1 MAFDNSGFVLWAYLG
16 VIAVIVAVGVVLLL
30 ITRRK
35 VDEKTA
41 EVDRLKKENSRL
53 RQMSNVFTE
62 TNIILI
68 FDRDGIIKSV
78 NRAFYSLYGF
88 GFDSFAERVGTTMTD
103 YLQWSGLQ
111 PIAGCFGPGTFV
123 GKSEGANGRTVW
135 KQVTI
140 AQNSDTADDMYYIV
154 FELDITNVKE
164 AEIELQHEKKR
175 SDELLLNMLPSD
187 IVAELKKSGTA
198 RPRVYNCAS
207 VLFADIKDFTQW
219 SERLEPKALI
229 DTLQELFSAFD
240 DVLEQNF
247 IEKIKTIGDAY
258 MCAGGLPMPNH
269 SHPFDIV
276 IAAFGLQN
284 AVRALDEKRA
294 RAGGDPWLMRIGI
307 HTGPVVTGVVG
318 KTRTVYDVWG
328 DSVNTAS
335 RLESACEPG
344 KINISKTTY
353 DVIKDYFECEYRGK
367 IPAKH
372 KGEIDMY
379 FVNRLK
385 PEYSDDDAGFVP
397 NAAFRK
403 MLSML

>member
-1 MAFDNSGFVLWAYLG
+1 MTINVNMVLL
-16 VIAVIVAVGVVLLL
+16 VCLCTVAVAGALAVAVLLKKQ
-30 ITRRK
+30 R
-35 VDEKTA
+35 A
-41 EVDRLKKENSRL
+41 QRLVQNENSHL
-53 RQMSNVFTE
+53 KQMLNAITESNV
-62 TNIILI
+62 LLV
-68 FDRDGIIKSV
+68 FDKFEKVTSV
-78 NRAFYSLYGF
+78 SSAFCRLYGF
-88 GFDSFAERVGTTMTD
+88 TFESYVKKVGNTLTD
-103 YLQWSGLQ
+103 YLKWSGEQ
-111 PIAGCFGPGTFV
+111 HYSRNGGISFV
-123 GKSEGANGRTVW
+123 GKSEGRSGRSVW
-135 KQVTI
+135 KQV
-140 AQNSDTADDMYYIV
+140 NVNKNCDTTGDTYFMVSEI
-154 FELDITNVKE
+154 DITNVKD
-164 AEIELQHEKKR
+164 AEMELQREKKR
-175 SDELLLNMLPSD
+175 SDDLLLNMLPSD
-187 IVAELKKSGTA
+187 IVAELKKSGKA

-219 SERLEPKALI
+219 SEKLEPNTLI

-240 DVLEQNF
+240 DVLQQNF

-276 IAAFGLQN
+276 LAAFGLQS
-284 AVRALDEKRA
+284 AVRVLDEKRA

-367 IPAKH
+367 IQAKH

-385 PEYSDDDAGFVP
+385 PEYSDDESGFVP
-397 NAAFRK
+397 NATFRK

>member
-1 MAFDNSGFVLWAYLG
+1 MTINHNMFLLMCLCA
-16 VIAVIVAVGVVLLL
+16 VAVACAVTVVILLKRQRVQKRLLKENVHLTQMLNAINESNVLL
-30 ITRRK
+30 
-35 VDEKTA
+35 
-41 EVDRLKKENSRL
+41 
-53 RQMSNVFTE
+53 VF
-62 TNIILI
+62 
-68 FDRDGIIKSV
+68 DKSEELTSV
-78 NRAFYSLYGF
+78 SSAFCRLYGF
-88 GFDSFAERVGTTMTD
+88 TFDTYIQKVGKTLTD
-103 YLQWSGLQ
+103 YLKWSGEQ
-111 PIAGCFGPGTFV
+111 HYSRNGGISFV
-123 GKSEGANGRTVW
+123 GKSEGRRGLKVW
-135 KQVTI
+135 KQVNVNKNCDATGETYFMV
-140 AQNSDTADDMYYIV
+140 S
-154 FELDITNVKE
+154 ELDITNVKN
-164 AEIELQHEKKR
+164 AEMELQREKKR

-187 IVAELKKSGTA
+187 IVAELKKSGKA
-198 RPRVYNCAS
+198 KPRVYGCAS

-219 SERLEPKALI
+219 SEKLEPTTLI

-276 IAAFGLQN
+276 LAAFGLQN

-318 KTRTVYDVWG
+318 KTRTVYDIWG

-353 DVIKDYFECEYRGK
+353 DVIKDYFECDYRGK

-385 PEYSDDDAGFVP
+385 PEYSADVDGFVP
-397 NAAFRK
+397 NAAFRT